1 MHPSATMSHSISAA
15 FCCPLSERDLSYPMK
30 LCRPRLPLAMALCAL
45 VLSVLGAAAHAD
57 EYSDVAQLTRE
68 GKFTEALARADRFLS
83 SKPRDAQMRLLKG
96 VAQRDAGKTA
106 DAISTF
112 ARLTEDFP
120 ELPEPYNNLGVLYA
134 DQNQLDKARAAF
146 EAALR
151 THPSYATAHENL
163 GDVYA
168 KLSSTAYSKALQI
181 EGANAAVTPKLTL
194 SRQLAGPGQAK
205 IVTVAPSAPVVPLA
219 PPAQVAAARQP
230 IAPAAPAAPT
240 KPEPP
245 PAPAKPNNDAATR
258 DAEAAV
264 QNWVAAWS
272 SKDLK
277 AYFNAYGRDFDPA
290 GGASRSAWEA
300 ERRSRIEGKSK
311 ISVRLE
317 GLQVVVNGN
326 KATAKFR
333 QDYRANGIA
342 ISSRKTL
349 DLVKVGNNWKIVR
362 EAVGG

>member
-1 MHPSATMSHSISAA
+1 
-15 FCCPLSERDLSYPMK
+15 MK
-30 LCRPRLPLAMALCAL
+30 LCRPRCTLAL
-45 VLSVLGAAAHAD
+45 VLLAVLLSVLGAAAHAD
-57 EYSDVAQLTRE
+57 DYSEVAQLTRD
-68 GKFTEALARADRFLS
+68 GKFSEALARADRFLS
-83 SKPRDAQMRLLKG
+83 NKPRDAQMRLLKG
-96 VAQRDAGKTA
+96 VTQRDAGKTA
-106 DAISTF
+106 EAISTF
-112 ARLTEDFP
+112 LRLTEDFP
-120 ELPEPYNNLGVLYA
+120 DLPEPYNNLGVIYA
-134 DQNQLDKARAAF
+134 DQNQIDKARAAF

-168 KLSSTAYSKALQI
+168 KLSSSAYSKALQI
-181 EGANAAVTPKLTL
+181 EGASAAVTPKLTL
-194 SRQLAGPGQAK
+194 ARQLAGPGYAK
-205 IVTVAPSAPVVPLA
+205 IVTVAPPTPV
-219 PPAQVAAARQP
+219 
-230 IAPAAPAAPT
+230 APAAP
-240 KPEPP
+240 PP
-245 PAPAKPNNDAATR
+245 PAATVREPVAPAKPEPAPAPVKPNNEVATR
-258 DAEAAV
+258 EAEAAV

-277 AYFNAYGRDFDPA
+277 AYFNAYGKDFDPA

-349 DLVKVGNNWKIVR
+349 DMVKVGNQWKIVR

>member
-1 MHPSATMSHSISAA
+1 
-15 FCCPLSERDLSYPMK
+15 MK
-30 LCRPRLPLAMALCAL
+30 LCRPRLSLAMVLLAA
-45 VLSVLGAAAHAD
+45 VLSVLGAAARAD

-68 GKFTEALARADRFLS
+68 GKFSEALTRADRFLS
-83 SKPRDAQMRLLKG
+83 NKPRDAQMRLLKG
-96 VAQRDAGKTA
+96 VTQRDAGKTA

-112 ARLTEDFP
+112 VRLTEEFP

-168 KLSSTAYSKALQI
+168 KLSSTAYSKALQM

-205 IVTVAPSAPVVPLA
+205 IVTAAPSVPAAPV
-219 PPAQVAAARQP
+219 
-230 IAPAAPAAPT
+230 APAAPVNPPPREAAAPA
-240 KPEPP
+240 KQAPAAE
-245 PAPAKPNNDAATR
+245 PAPAKASSDAATR
-258 DAEAAV
+258 EAEAAV

-272 SKDLK
+272 GKDLK
-277 AYFNAYGRDFDPA
+277 GYFGAYAKDFSPA
-290 GGASRSAWEA
+290 GGASRSAWET

-349 DLVKVGNNWKIVR
+349 DLVKHGDGWKIVR

>member
-1 MHPSATMSHSISAA
+1 MVLCTLAVSLATATA
-15 FCCPLSERDLSYPMK
+15 F
-30 LCRPRLPLAMALCAL
+30 
-45 VLSVLGAAAHAD
+45 AD

-68 GKFTEALARADRFLS
+68 GKFADALTRADRFLS
-83 SKPRDAQMRLLKG
+83 GKPRDAQMRMLKG
-96 VAQRDAGKTA
+96 VAQRDAGKPA
-106 DAISTF
+106 DAIATF
-112 ARLTEDFP
+112 IKLTEDFP
-120 ELPEPYNNLGVLYA
+120 ELPEPFNNLGVIYA

-151 THPSYATAHENL
+151 THQGYATAHENL

-181 EGANAAVTPKLTL
+181 DAGNAAVTPKLTL
-194 SRQLAGPGQAK
+194 MRQLAGPGQAK
-205 IVTVAPSAPVVPLA
+205 IVTTAPAVAAVAPAPAPATPAPVT
-219 PPAQVAAARQP
+219 AATQANP
-230 IAPAAPAAPT
+230 APAPTPWAPT
-240 KPEPP
+240 KP
-245 PAPAKPNNDAATR
+245 ANDAAVR
-258 DAEAAV
+258 DVESAV

-277 AYFNAYGRDFDPA
+277 GYFNAYGRDFAPS
-290 GGASRSAWEA
+290 GGGGRSAWEA
-300 ERRSRIEGKSK
+300 ERRARIEGKSK

-317 GLQVVVNGN
+317 GLQVVVNGS
-326 KATAKFR
+326 KATARFR

-349 DLVKVGNNWKIVR
+349 ELSKQSDGWKITR

>member
-1 MHPSATMSHSISAA
+1 
-15 FCCPLSERDLSYPMK
+15 MK
-30 LCRPRLPLAMALCAL
+30 LCRPRLPLAMALFAL
-45 VLSVLGAAAHAD
+45 VLSVLGAAAYAD
-57 EYSDVAQLTRE
+57 EYSDVAQLTRD
-68 GKFTEALARADRFLS
+68 GKFSEALNRADRFLS
-83 SKPRDAQMRLLKG
+83 NKPRDAQMRLLKG

-112 ARLTEDFP
+112 TRLTEEFP

-151 THPSYATAHENL
+151 THASYATAHENL

-194 SRQLAGPGQAK
+194 SRQLAGPGQTK

-219 PPAQVAAARQP
+219 PPAPVATAREAAV
-230 IAPAAPAAPT
+230 PT
-240 KPEPP
+240 KPEPA
-245 PAPAKPNNDAATR
+245 PAPAKPTKDAATR

-272 SKDLK
+272 DKDLK
-277 AYFNAYGRDFDPA
+277 AYFNAYGKDFDPA

>member
-1 MHPSATMSHSISAA
+1 MV
-15 FCCPLSERDLSYPMK
+15 
-30 LCRPRLPLAMALCAL
+30 LCAL
-45 VLSVLGAAAHAD
+45 ALSLVTATAFAD
-57 EYSDVAQLTRE
+57 DYSEVAQLTRE
-68 GKFTEALARADRFLS
+68 GKFADALSRADRFLS

-106 DAISTF
+106 DAIGTF
-112 ARLTEDFP
+112 VKLTEDFP
-120 ELPEPYNNLGVLYA
+120 DLPEPFNNLGVIYA

-151 THPSYATAHENL
+151 THQGYATAHENL

-181 EGANAAVTPKLTL
+181 DAGNAAVTPKLTL
-194 SRQLAGPGQAK
+194 MRQLAGPSQAK
-205 IVTVAPSAPVVPLA
+205 IVTT
-219 PPAQVAAARQP
+219 
-230 IAPAAPAAPT
+230 APAVAVA
-240 KPEPP
+240 P
-245 PAPAKPNNDAATR
+245 PAPAPATPAPVAREPAPAATSAVKPSPAVPPKPVNDGATR
-258 DAEAAV
+258 EAEAAV

-277 AYFNAYGRDFDPA
+277 GYFSAYSKDFTPSS
-290 GGASRSAWEA
+290 GGSHSAWEA

-317 GLQVVVNGN
+317 GLQVVVNGS

-333 QDYRANGIA
+333 QDYHANGIA

-349 DLVKVGNNWKIVR
+349 ELSKQNDGWKITR
-362 EAVGG
+362 EAIGG

>member
-1 MHPSATMSHSISAA
+1 MV
-15 FCCPLSERDLSYPMK
+15 
-30 LCRPRLPLAMALCAL
+30 LCAL
-45 VLSVLGAAAHAD
+45 ALSLVTATAFAD
-57 EYSDVAQLTRE
+57 DYSEVAQLTRE
-68 GKFTEALARADRFLS
+68 GKFADALSRADRFLS

-96 VAQRDAGKTA
+96 VAQRDAGKSA
-106 DAISTF
+106 DAIGTF
-112 ARLTEDFP
+112 VKLTEDFP
-120 ELPEPYNNLGVLYA
+120 DLPEPFNNLGVIYA

-151 THPSYATAHENL
+151 THQGYATAHENL

-181 EGANAAVTPKLTL
+181 DAGNAAVTPKLTL
-194 SRQLAGPGQAK
+194 MRQLAGPSQAK
-205 IVTVAPSAPVVPLA
+205 IVTT
-219 PPAQVAAARQP
+219 
-230 IAPAAPAAPT
+230 APAVAVA
-240 KPEPP
+240 P
-245 PAPAKPNNDAATR
+245 PAPAPATPAPVAREPAPAATSTVKPSPAVPPKPVNDGATR
-258 DAEAAV
+258 EAETAV

-277 AYFNAYGRDFDPA
+277 GYFSAYSKDFTPS
-290 GGASRSAWEA
+290 GGGSHSAWEA

-317 GLQVVVNGN
+317 GLQVVVNGS

-333 QDYRANGIA
+333 QDYHANGIA

-349 DLVKVGNNWKIVR
+349 ELSKQNDGWKITR
-362 EAVGG
+362 EAIGG

>member
-1 MHPSATMSHSISAA
+1 
-15 FCCPLSERDLSYPMK
+15 MK
-30 LCRPRLPLAMALCAL
+30 FCRPRLPLAMALIAL
-45 VLSVLGAAAHAD
+45 VLSVLGTAAHAD
-57 EYSDVAQLTRE
+57 DYTDVAQLTRD

-83 SKPRDAQMRLLKG
+83 NKPRDSQMRLLKG

-106 DAISTF
+106 DAIATF
-112 ARLTEDFP
+112 TRLTEEFP

-134 DQNQLDKARAAF
+134 DQNQIDKARAAF

-168 KLSSTAYSKALQI
+168 KLSSSAYSKALQI
-181 EGANAAVTPKLTL
+181 EDANAAVTPKLTL

-205 IVTVAPSAPVVPLA
+205 IVTVAPSVPPVAVA
-219 PPAQVAAARQP
+219 PPPPVAATRES
-230 IAPAAPAAPT
+230 AAPA
-240 KPEPP
+240 KPEPT
-245 PAPAKPNNDAATR
+245 PAPAKAVNDAATR
-258 DAEAAV
+258 EVEAAV

-277 AYFNAYGRDFDPA
+277 AYFNAYGKDFDPA
-290 GGASRSAWEA
+290 GGASRSTWEA

-317 GLQVVVNGN
+317 GLRVVVNGN

-349 DLVKVGNNWKIVR
+349 DLVKVGNSWKIVR

>member
-1 MHPSATMSHSISAA
+1 MV
-15 FCCPLSERDLSYPMK
+15 
-30 LCRPRLPLAMALCAL
+30 LCAL
-45 VLSVLGAAAHAD
+45 ALSLVTATAFAD
-57 EYSDVAQLTRE
+57 DYSEVAQLTRE
-68 GKFTEALARADRFLS
+68 GKFADALSRADRFLS

-96 VAQRDAGKTA
+96 VAQRDAGKSA
-106 DAISTF
+106 DAIGTF
-112 ARLTEDFP
+112 VKLTEDFP
-120 ELPEPYNNLGVLYA
+120 DLPEPFNNLGVIYA

-151 THPSYATAHENL
+151 THQGYATAHENL

-181 EGANAAVTPKLTL
+181 DAGNAAVTPKLTL
-194 SRQLAGPGQAK
+194 MRQLAGPSQAK
-205 IVTVAPSAPVVPLA
+205 IVTT
-219 PPAQVAAARQP
+219 
-230 IAPAAPAAPT
+230 APAVAVA
-240 KPEPP
+240 P
-245 PAPAKPNNDAATR
+245 PAPAPATPAPVARKPAPAATSTVKPSPAVQPKPVNDGATR
-258 DAEAAV
+258 EAEAAV

-277 AYFNAYGRDFDPA
+277 GYFSAYSKDFTPS
-290 GGASRSAWEA
+290 GGGSHSAWEA

-317 GLQVVVNGN
+317 GLQVVVNGS

-333 QDYRANGIA
+333 QDYHANGIA

-349 DLVKVGNNWKIVR
+349 ELSKQNDGWKITR
-362 EAVGG
+362 EAIGG

>member
-1 MHPSATMSHSISAA
+1 
-15 FCCPLSERDLSYPMK
+15 MK
-30 LCRPRLPLAMALCAL
+30 LCRPRLPLAMAMIAL
-45 VLSVLGAAAHAD
+45 VLSVLGATAHAD
-57 EYSDVAQLTRE
+57 EYSDVAQLTRD
-68 GKFTEALARADRFLS
+68 GKFSEALARADRFLS

-112 ARLTEDFP
+112 TRLTEEFP

-134 DQNQLDKARAAF
+134 DQNQIDKARAAF

-168 KLSSTAYSKALQI
+168 KLSSSAYSKALQI

-205 IVTVAPSAPVVPLA
+205 IVTVTPSSPVTPVA
-219 PPAQVAAARQP
+219 PPAPV
-230 IAPAAPAAPT
+230 AAPAREAAVPT
-240 KPEPP
+240 KPEPE
-245 PAPAKPNNDAATR
+245 PAPAPPKATNDAATR
-258 DAEAAV
+258 EAEAAV

-349 DLVKVGNNWKIVR
+349 DLVKVGNSWKIVR

>member
-1 MHPSATMSHSISAA
+1 
-15 FCCPLSERDLSYPMK
+15 
-30 LCRPRLPLAMALCAL
+30 
-45 VLSVLGAAAHAD
+45 
-57 EYSDVAQLTRE
+57 
-68 GKFTEALARADRFLS
+68 
-83 SKPRDAQMRLLKG
+83 
-96 VAQRDAGKTA
+96 
-106 DAISTF
+106 
-112 ARLTEDFP
+112 
-120 ELPEPYNNLGVLYA
+120 
-134 DQNQLDKARAAF
+134 
-146 EAALR
+146 
-151 THPSYATAHENL
+151 
-163 GDVYA
+163 
-168 KLSSTAYSKALQI
+168 
-181 EGANAAVTPKLTL
+181 
-194 SRQLAGPGQAK
+194 
-205 IVTVAPSAPVVPLA
+205 
-219 PPAQVAAARQP
+219 VAAARQP
-230 IAPAAPAAPT
+230 IAPAAPT

>member
-1 MHPSATMSHSISAA
+1 MVLWALALSLFTATA
-15 FCCPLSERDLSYPMK
+15 F
-30 LCRPRLPLAMALCAL
+30 
-45 VLSVLGAAAHAD
+45 AD

-68 GKFTEALARADRFLS
+68 GKFADALTRADRFLS

-106 DAISTF
+106 DAIGTF
-112 ARLTEDFP
+112 VKLTEDFP
-120 ELPEPYNNLGVLYA
+120 ELPEPFNNLGVIYA

-151 THPSYATAHENL
+151 THQGYATAHENL

-181 EGANAAVTPKLTL
+181 DAGNAAVTPKLTL
-194 SRQLAGPGQAK
+194 MRQLAGPGQAK
-205 IVTVAPSAPVVPLA
+205 IVTTTPAVAVATPTPVPAPAPVTREPVATATSPGKPA
-219 PPAQVAAARQP
+219 PAPAPAPKPVNDAAAR
-230 IAPAAPAAPT
+230 
-240 KPEPP
+240 E
-245 PAPAKPNNDAATR
+245 
-258 DAEAAV
+258 AEAAV

-272 SKDLK
+272 NKDLK
-277 AYFNAYGRDFDPA
+277 GYFNAYSKDFTPSA
-290 GGASRSAWEA
+290 GGSHSAWEA

-311 ISVRLE
+311 IAVRLE
-317 GLQVVVNGN
+317 GLQVVVNGS

-349 DLVKVGNNWKIVR
+349 ELSKQSDGWKITR
-362 EAVGG
+362 EAIGG

>member
-1 MHPSATMSHSISAA
+1 M
-15 FCCPLSERDLSYPMK
+15 L
-30 LCRPRLPLAMALCAL
+30 LCRPRFTRTMVLLASLLL
-45 VLSVLGAAAHAD
+45 VLSAPAHAD
-57 EYSDVAQLTRE
+57 EYSDVAQLTRD
-68 GKFTEALARADRFLS
+68 GKYPEALARADRFLS
-83 SKPRDAQMRLLKG
+83 GKPRDAQMRLLKG

-106 DAISTF
+106 DAIATF
-112 ARLTEDFP
+112 SKLTEEFP
-120 ELPEPYNNLGVLYA
+120 ELPEPFNNLGVIYA
-134 DQNQLDKARAAF
+134 DQNQIDKARAAF

-181 EGANAAVTPKLTL
+181 EASNAAVTPKLTL
-194 SRQLAGPGQAK
+194 MRQLAGPGQPRLV
-205 IVTVAPSAPVVPLA
+205 VTAAAAPSV
-219 PPAQVAAARQP
+219 QQ
-230 IAPAAPAAPT
+230 APAATAPPVKEAVAPARSAVT
-240 KPEPP
+240 PEPNT
-245 PAPAKPNNDAATR
+245 APARAVNEGAVR
-258 DAEAAV
+258 EAEAAV
-264 QNWVAAWS
+264 QNWVTAWS
-272 SKDLK
+272 NKDMR
-277 AYFNAYGRDFDPA
+277 AYFSAYSRDFNPS

-300 ERRSRIEGKSK
+300 ERRMRIEGKSK

-326 KATAKFR
+326 KATARFR

-349 DLVKVGNNWKIVR
+349 DLVRVNDSWKIVR

>member
-1 MHPSATMSHSISAA
+1 
-15 FCCPLSERDLSYPMK
+15 MK
-30 LCRPRLPLAMALCAL
+30 LCRPRLPLAMVLLAI
-45 VLSVLGAAAHAD
+45 VLSIFSATAHAD
-57 EYSDVAQLTRE
+57 EYSDVAQVTRD
-68 GKFTEALARADRFLS
+68 GTVSEALTRADRFLS
-83 SKPRDAQMRLLKG
+83 NKPRDAQMRLLKG

-112 ARLTEDFP
+112 SRLTEEFP
-120 ELPEPYNNLGVLYA
+120 DLPEPYNNLGVLYA

-151 THPSYATAHENL
+151 THASYAIAHENL

-181 EGANAAVTPKLTL
+181 EGANAAVTPRLTL
-194 SRQLAGPGQAK
+194 SRQLGGPGQVK
-205 IVTVAPSAPVVPLA
+205 IVTVAPSAPVLPVA
-219 PPAQVAAARQP
+219 PPASETAAREP
-230 IAPAAPAAPT
+230 VISAKPEPAAPR
-240 KPEPP
+240 
-245 PAPAKPNNDAATR
+245 AKASSDADTR
-258 DAEAAV
+258 EIEAAV
-264 QNWVAAWS
+264 QGWATAWS
-272 SKDLK
+272 NKDLR

-311 ISVRLE
+311 ILVRLE